1 MTATNKLGLEL
12 LQNAAANQTLANTT
26 FARLNQL
33 VQAGVVDKDLAAPP
47 SSPADE
53 SLYIVGPSATGAW
66 AGRDGQ
72 LAYWLITAGA
82 WQFINPKEG
91 FFLHVNDEDVF
102 YKFTGTAWE
111 VFSGGGGGGMTNPM
125 TSIRDLIVG
134 GTGGAPT
141 RLPGPTSEG
150 LVLTRVGNALA
161 WAIATGFSNPMTA
174 GGDMIIGG
182 TNGAAAR
189 LAGGSAGQVLTMV
202 AGAPAWVTP
211 SGSGGDFKSD
221 GSVQMTGALNL
232 AVRASHNTDSAGGVI
247 PVAKVAASNTI
258 TVFGAAALTGM
269 AGQPEG
275 SERVILFAQALQ
287 ITHNGSSFN
296 LLGGAN
302 IQAVAGDWA
311 RFASSGTNSGWTMTT
326 YSRYSGEAL
335 TSFVGGRLTKALDEA
350 DYNDGG
356 VGVVDGELN
365 LGSRSNTLVAPGNPT
380 ITRFTGGGGKGA
392 TRRIIFSDGGTLVN
406 SSNYLDLP
414 GAVDLALQSG
424 DLIDILA
431 VSATKWRVVGGMRKS
446 GQALVAGAGFTEA
459 QVRATPLTGLSTSTS
474 GQIAAA
480 DTILAALG
488 KLQAQLNGS
497 VFRMETI
504 ATSTAG
510 QTSYAVPNGYTAGQ
524 IQVWFNGVLLQPSEY
539 TATDGTNVVLQ
550 TGAISTSDVMQ
561 VGVLGSLR
569 TQDDALLQY
578 TVANL
583 PSASANAFKQRW
595 CTNMAGGAG
604 VVVSNGTNWVRVADN
619 TTVTV

>member
-47 SSPADE
+47 ASPADE
-53 SLYIVGPSATGAW
+53 SLYIVGASASGAW

-82 WQFINPKEG
+82 WQFITPKEG

-111 VFSGGGGGGMTNPM
+111 VFSGGGGGGGMTNPM

-141 RLPGPTSEG
+141 RLAGPTSEG
-150 LVLTRVGNALA
+150 MVLTRVGNALA
-161 WAIATGFSNPMTA
+161 WAIATGFANPMTA

-182 TNGAAAR
+182 TNGAATR
-189 LAGGSAGQVLTMV
+189 LGAGTAGQVLTIV
-202 AGAPAWVTP
+202 SGAPAWVTP
-211 SGSGGDFKSD
+211 SGGGGGSGDFKKD
-221 GSVQMTGALNL
+221 GSVQMTGALELANALPLSTSDSVLDLGSVDSNFIHASGSGTISYLNNL
-232 AVRASHNTDSAGGVI
+232 A
-247 PVAKVAASNTI
+247 
-258 TVFGAAALTGM
+258 AAA
-269 AGQPEG
+269 G
-275 SERVILFAQALQ
+275 SWRQVRFDSVMTLRQDA
-287 ITHNGSSFN
+287 N
-296 LLGGAN
+296 L
-302 IQAVAGDWA
+302 I
-311 RFASSGTNSGWTMTT
+311 R
-326 YSRYSGEAL
+326 
-335 TSFVGGRLTKALDEA
+335 
-350 DYNDGG
+350 
-356 VGVVDGELN
+356 
-365 LGSRSNTLVAPGNPT
+365 
-380 ITRFTGGGGKGA
+380 
-392 TRRIIFSDGGTLVN
+392 
-406 SSNYLDLP
+406 LP
-414 GAVDLALQSG
+414 GAANIVTRVGDIGFFRYLGPSPDLWECSWYARADG
-424 DLIDILA
+424 
-431 VSATKWRVVGGMRKS
+431 T
-446 GQALVAGAGFTEA
+446 ALVSGAGFTEA

-497 VFRMETI
+497 AFRMETVI
-504 ATSTAG
+504 TSTVG

-539 TATDGTNVVLQ
+539 TATDGANVVLQ

-619 TTVTV
+619 TVVTV

>member
-26 FARLNQL
+26 FALLNQL

-47 SSPADE
+47 SSPSDE
-53 SLYIVGPSATGAW
+53 SLYIVGASATGAW

-72 LAYWLITAGA
+72 LAYWLVTAGA
-82 WQFINPKEG
+82 WQFITPKEG

-111 VFSGGGGGGMTNPM
+111 VFSGGGGGGGMANPM

-141 RLPGPTSEG
+141 RLPGPASEG
-150 LVLTRVGNALA
+150 MVLTRIGNALG
-161 WAIATGFSNPMTA
+161 WAPG
-174 GGDMIIGG
+174 GGDFKKDGSTQMTGPFNQAPVVEYPQ
-182 TNGAAAR
+182 TDSVLDWSQVNSDAASSPPSVT
-189 LAGGSAGQVLTMV
+189 GISAM
-202 AGAPAWVTP
+202 AGAPAGARRLVKFGEGHKLYHIEGTLELP
-211 SGSGGDFKSD
+211 GKADISTRSG
-221 GSVQMTGALNL
+221 
-232 AVRASHNTDSAGGVI
+232 DSAEFLYRGNNRWQCVWYTR
-247 PVAKVAASNTI
+247 A
-258 TVFGAAALTGM
+258 
-269 AGQPEG
+269 
-275 SERVILFAQALQ
+275 
-287 ITHNGSSFN
+287 
-296 LLGGAN
+296 
-302 IQAVAGDWA
+302 D
-311 RFASSGTNSGWTMTT
+311 GT
-326 YSRYSGEAL
+326 
-335 TSFVGGRLTKALDEA
+335 
-350 DYNDGG
+350 
-356 VGVVDGELN
+356 
-365 LGSRSNTLVAPGNPT
+365 
-380 ITRFTGGGGKGA
+380 
-392 TRRIIFSDGGTLVN
+392 
-406 SSNYLDLP
+406 
-414 GAVDLALQSG
+414 
-424 DLIDILA
+424 
-431 VSATKWRVVGGMRKS
+431 
-446 GQALVAGAGFTEA
+446 ALVASAGFTED
-459 QVRATPLTGLSTSTS
+459 QVRKTPLTGLSTSAS

-480 DTILAALG
+480 DTVLAALG

-504 ATSTAG
+504 ATSTVG

-539 TATDGTNVVLQ
+539 TATDGANVVLQ

>member
-26 FARLNQL
+26 FSRLNQL

-53 SLYIVGPSATGAW
+53 SLYIVGASATGAW

-82 WQFINPKEG
+82 WQFITPKEG

-111 VFSGGGGGGMTNPM
+111 VFSGGGGGGGMTNPM

-134 GTGGAPT
+134 GVGGAPT

-161 WAIATGFSNPMTA
+161 WAIATGFANPMTA

-182 TNGAAAR
+182 TNGAASR

-211 SGSGGDFKSD
+211 SGGGSGDFRSD
-221 GSVQMTGALNL
+221 GTVAMSGALELAPPIYASPIPGKEFILDIGVVDSNYVIANL
-232 AVRASHNTDSAGGVI
+232 QASQTTPISYLNDGFSANGSWRYVRFDAVFTVKHNTARI
-247 PVAKVAASNTI
+247 MLP
-258 TVFGAAALTGM
+258 
-269 AGQPEG
+269 
-275 SERVILFAQALQ
+275 
-287 ITHNGSSFN
+287 
-296 LLGGAN
+296 GGAD
-302 IQAVAGDWA
+302 IVTRVGDWA
-311 RFASSGTNSGWTMTT
+311 MFRYLGASADAWECMWYTRADGTALVASSG
-326 YSRYSGEAL
+326 
-335 TSFVGGRLTKALDEA
+335 
-350 DYNDGG
+350 
-356 VGVVDGELN
+356 
-365 LGSRSNTLVAPGNPT
+365 
-380 ITRFTGGGGKGA
+380 
-392 TRRIIFSDGGTLVN
+392 
-406 SSNYLDLP
+406 
-414 GAVDLALQSG
+414 
-424 DLIDILA
+424 
-431 VSATKWRVVGGMRKS
+431 
-446 GQALVAGAGFTEA
+446 FTED
-459 QVRATPLTGLSTSTS
+459 QVRKTPLTGLSTSTS

-539 TATDGTNVVLQ
+539 TATDGANVVLQ